1 MARIYKIIEK
11 RNPHYEEMR
20 EKFKDKPE
28 ILKNNSP
35 TLYGLAEVYFKER
48 WDQMT
53 DQEIVDAVDSYT
65 ENLLKDWF
73 IDKQDLIDFLKMVLE
88 GLESRPLVV
97 NVDKWEDK
105 E

>member
-1 MARIYKIIEK
+1 MARLYKIIEK

-28 ILKNNSP
+28 IRKNISS
-35 TLYGLAEVYFKER
+35 TLYGLAEVYFKES
-48 WDQMT
+48 WDKMT
-53 DQEIVDAVDSYT
+53 DQEVVDAVDSYT

-73 IDKQDLIDFLKMVLE
+73 VDKQDLIDFLKMALKDIE
-88 GLESRPLVV
+88 RRPLVV
-97 NVDKWEDK
+97 SIDKWEDK